1 MNNCNSEYQ
10 AYIDS
15 FSSEEKV
22 ECLAALCAFEPDFSV
37 PAEYINF
44 FWCREALEQKLLQYC
59 SGREEAHYYSEAIRK
74 GLLNEKSHPNSKLYQ
89 SLKQIIEPALL
100 EVIVQVR
107 YLTSY
112 QRFREHL
119 KRCHEN

>member
-1 MNNCNSEYQ
+1 MNNHDSEHQ
-10 AYIDS
+10 VYIDS
-15 FSSEEKV
+15 FTSEEKA
-22 ECLAALCAFEPDFSV
+22 ECLAALCDFETDFSV
-37 PAEYINF
+37 PTEYIDC

-59 SGREEAHYYSEAIRK
+59 TGREEAHYYSEAIRK

-89 SLKQIIEPALL
+89 NLKQMVEPALL

-112 QRFREHL
+112 QRYREYL